1 MPTMITYDSLKEQ
14 VLAEYE
20 HTFNLTG
27 HVHGLFGKHRPLSN
41 FHKEPF
47 LWSGIVWPASENAYM
62 ACKVDPCKPD
72 PKFALL
78 DPKDAKDAGRKVAL
92 CVNWEQDKLLIM
104 QEILTAKFR
113 QCPVARQTL
122 KDTKT
127 AFIEETNWWRDSFWG
142 CYQGAGENHLG
153 KILTRI
159 RALI

>member
-1 MPTMITYDSLKEQ
+1 MTQFATLREQ
-14 VLAEYE
+14 VLAGYE
-20 HTFNLTG
+20 STFNTTG

-47 LWSGIVWPASENAYM
+47 LWSGVLWPASENAYM
-62 ACKVDPCKPD
+62 AAKRNPNEPD
-72 PKFALL
+72 SAFALM
-78 DPKDAKDAGRKVAL
+78 DPKDAKTEGRKVAL
-92 CVNWEQDKLLIM
+92 CANWEKDKLLIM

-127 AFIEETNWWRDSFWG
+127 AFIEETNWWGDSFWG